1 MKGTVLAILL
11 VSVIAEN
18 ASAQPD
24 SKHPFWSL
32 KARDENRWLL
42 EKALTRKKYWSESHK
57 KAVKLAKEGLWG
69 IAVDEYE
76 ATVRSIILG
85 FRKNSDPADTAD
97 IQQAHNAALGSPVLN
112 SLRFDLAIAY
122 SNRAD
127 ELYSFGRT
135 HEGDSLAE
143 LSVFFLEHVKV
154 YAFDPWSAGVSFATI
169 AAAFSRLGKHEQAV
183 QYYRAA
189 LMLIEPL
196 AHSTD
201 PLQAVVS
208 VRLGQEYL
216 VINKEYESEP
226 PLLRG
231 TEFADSSAASSKEN
245 RSWCLQLAAEGR
257 AFLGEACRRMDRGK
271 EAESLYAESMR
282 IALDSDQPLVLFNCR
297 PLYDNFAHML
307 REQGN
312 HVAADSVNLWCDR
325 LQRRAELWI
334 RDGTSQNR
342 K

>member
-1 MKGTVLAILL
+1 MKSIIPALLL
-11 VSVIAEN
+11 VLVVAEG
-18 ASAQPD
+18 ASGQFD
-24 SKHPFWSL
+24 RSHPFWSF

-42 EKALTRKKYWSESHK
+42 EKALSHKRYWSDSHK
-57 KAVKLAKEGLWG
+57 KAIKAAKDGLWG

-76 ATVRSIILG
+76 ATVRSIVLG
-85 FRKNSDPADTAD
+85 FRRNSDPSDYAD
-97 IQQAHNAALGSPVLN
+97 IEQAHGAALKSPVLN

-143 LSVFFLEHVKV
+143 LSQFFLEHVGV
-154 YAFDPWSAGVSFATI
+154 YAFDSWSAGVSYATI

-183 QYYRAA
+183 RYYRAA

-196 AHSTD
+196 AQTTD
-201 PLQAVVS
+201 PLQAVVN

-216 VINKEYESEP
+216 IINREYESEP

-231 TEFADSSAASSKEN
+231 TEFADSSAQSSKDN
-245 RSWCLQLAAEGR
+245 RQWCLQLAAEGR
-257 AFLGEACRRMDRGK
+257 AFMGEACRRMNRGK
-271 EAESLYAESMR
+271 EAESLYAESIR
-282 IALDSDQPLVLFNCR
+282 IALDSDQPLVLFSCR
-297 PLYDNFAHML
+297 PLYDQFAHML
-307 REQGN
+307 REKGN

-334 RDGTSQNR
+334 RDSQGQNR

>member
-1 MKGTVLAILL
+1 MSPILLAICL
-11 VSVIAEN
+11 VMLA
-18 ASAQPD
+18 AGQLSAQLD
-24 SKHPFWSL
+24 RDHPFWAQ
-32 KARDENRWLL
+32 KAREENRWLL
-42 EKALTRKKYWSESHK
+42 EKALTRKKYWSENHK
-57 KAVKLAKEGLWG
+57 KAVKSAKEGLWG

-85 FRKNSDPADTAD
+85 FRKNSDPADDAD
-97 IQQAHNAALGSPVLN
+97 IQQAHGAALESPVLN

-135 HEGDSLAE
+135 REGDSLAN

-183 QYYRAA
+183 GYYRAA

-196 AHSTD
+196 ARTTD
-201 PLQAVVS
+201 PLQAVVN

-216 VINKEYESEP
+216 IINREYESEP

-231 TEFADSSAASSKEN
+231 TEFADSSAAGSKEN
-245 RSWCLQLAAEGR
+245 RSWCLQLSAEGR
-257 AFLGEACRRMDRGK
+257 AFLGEACRRMERGK
-271 EAESLYAESMR
+271 EAESLYAESIR

-312 HVAADSVNLWCDR
+312 HLGADSVNLWCDR
-325 LQRRAELWI
+325 LQRRAELWV
-334 RDGTSQNR
+334 RDGQGKNR

>member
-1 MKGTVLAILL
+1 MKGAILAMLL
-11 VSVIAEN
+11 VIVVAED
-18 ASAQPD
+18 ASSQFD
-24 SKHPFWSL
+24 RNHPFWSL

-42 EKALTRKKYWSESHK
+42 EKALTRKKYWSDNHK
-57 KAVKLAKEGLWG
+57 RAVKAAKDGLWG

-85 FRKNSDPADTAD
+85 FRNNSDPLDAADL
-97 IQQAHNAALGSPVLN
+97 QQAHKAALESPVLN

-122 SNRAD
+122 TNRAD

-135 HEGDSLAE
+135 HEADSLAE

-196 AHSTD
+196 ARTAD
-201 PLQAVVS
+201 PLQAVVN
-208 VRLGQEYL
+208 VRLGQQYL
-216 VINKEYESEP
+216 VINREYEAEP

-231 TEFADSSAASSKEN
+231 TEFADSSAAGSKES

-257 AFLGEACRRMDRGK
+257 AFLGEACRRMNRGK
-271 EAESLYAESMR
+271 EAESLYAESIR

-307 REQGN
+307 REQGD
-312 HVAADSVNLWCDR
+312 HVRADSVNLWCDR

-334 RDGTSQNR
+334 RDGGSQNR